1 MSGRGKNSRCCFV
14 QSAALLPWAVV
25 LVVLLSLPNLSLA
38 AVPGEIT
45 SGVFLPS
52 NRLDTRGIQRA
63 KEMIAKGQFSQAIR
77 FLDQVLGREED
88 SFVVLPVGRIPE
100 SKRPQQ
106 NSGEGPRVPRK
117 RGQSQQQEGF
127 GGEEGYGGE
136 GYGGGI
142 SHDAP
147 GTEQSKQK
155 QLKLSTA
162 KSEHTGLKE
171 TARKI
176 LRDLP
181 PEGRRIY
188 ETTFGPV
195 ARRLLKQSLELGDLQ
210 QLRLITQRY
219 FYTPAGHEAA
229 LLFAQYE
236 SDQGRHL
243 TAALTYQQLLE
254 TAEAAA
260 RFEPQLSI
268 LAATSWLAAEQRVRA
283 AEVLQNLGE
292 QGVRNIQLSGQDTPL
307 QASPNGMVDWLL
319 QTVGTPVSKDFAGE
333 RQWLTSRGNPARNG
347 QAEGG
352 LPHLRVR
359 WQVRLLEHH
368 HLEAVHQEMAGLL
381 ARQKKSRLP
390 AATPL
395 AVGDY
400 VITRSAHG
408 LIAVDFKTG
417 KRIWQAQPQ
426 QAALL
431 QKLMNV
437 SGRLNENA
445 NTNANANRNNLE
457 SAQSFSR
464 MIWEDYLYNT
474 TSSDGKRVYVIRDLA
489 LPRLDRARSR
499 RFMGRMPA
507 ERQDD
512 DTNRLC
518 AYDLSTQGKLVW
530 EIDGAARS
538 DALKGAF
545 FLGAPVTVGQSL
557 YCLAELKS
565 ETAIYLVALD
575 RRTGDLRWR
584 QQLADLETGIARD
597 IKRRLQASM
606 PSYDGGMLVCPT
618 GAGVVVG
625 VDLAKQALAWA
636 YRYQPVGR
644 LTQRQRMLE
653 GYALMAKQQWVH
665 SAPVIADGRI
675 LLTPPESNQLH
686 CLDLQTGKLLWKQP
700 RGDALFLAGV
710 ESLEGE
716 GAFEGYREGRVLLVG
731 NRKITALRLADGKPA
746 WSSESLE
753 FPDGGIPTGSGFFSK
768 GQYFLPLS
776 NAQVIA
782 VDVATGKMVAK
793 ASSRDGQPLGNLI
806 CYRGAVISQTGR
818 YLDCF
823 EQVDVLREESERRHA
838 ADPTDFEALRTLG
851 EIAYN
856 EGHLAHA
863 VGLLSKAFESEPE
876 DIRTREVLREAL
888 VAALDEEFSEY
899 QNYLPLLAQIQQ
911 GTAEE
916 RFTLMRLQSQGLLEI
931 GRAAE
936 AFEVCLK
943 AYDELALLE
952 TELSIGQDHQV
963 SGERWLAAQVA
974 SAWTSASQDQREQ
987 MAERFRPLLEQTMQ
1001 IADTSVR
1008 RQLYDCFGSL
1018 ASTES
1023 LGIELAS
1030 DYLAQGETLASQ
1042 QLLLKLIESENPSVR
1057 QAAIANSSR
1066 LLHEAGKPF
1075 LAVTYDQ
1082 QLRGA
1087 LAETECLPG
1096 MTGSQCLAEWAS
1108 SEDSIQPNWPY
1119 GRVEFSVEESKATVR
1134 TNRSGIPRTG
1144 IYLERSDAVLGKCN
1158 VTLLGVVSGNNRA
1171 ITVRDSLGREF
1182 FQAKLDQGTQRMMNV
1197 PGSVYGVSRGNLLVV
1212 SLGRQIVAYDT
1223 LSSSGQA
1230 LWRMNTTSNLLYLN
1244 QRGLNRHN
1252 TRLQGRLGRPRSN
1265 RSQNNGNWLGLIG
1278 PVTRDS
1284 CVFQIEQRL
1293 VCVDVLSGAIKWSRD
1308 NLPLGCDLY
1317 GDEEYVFAVPKD
1329 TKHALVFSTVDGR
1342 SLGET
1347 AHNLPAWKEQLATVG
1362 RQVIRWRKRL
1372 DHRWELSAIDSLQ
1385 GEELWKHEF
1394 EKGSLVDV
1402 TQNRFAAIVG
1412 PTGHCAIVD
1421 IHDGEFL
1428 VDQPIEVNVSSKEV
1442 HLMVGTESFVL
1453 AVQQP
1458 GEAFGNRPVKGLNG
1472 TDYSK
1477 AFTGQVY
1484 AFDRQ
1489 TGQAMWDRPAE
1500 VQGLPLMLTQPV
1512 DLPMIA
1518 FAGNIHR
1525 QARNRTKPEMG
1536 IMLLEKASG
1545 KMLFH
1550 DETLPQSSHHF
1561 FLRASDT
1568 ELNEAVVEM
1577 STRKI
1582 KLAFTDRPR
1591 APEPPARK
1599 DVQRKVGTGRGG
1611 LQKIGEKFLR
1621 GGS

>member
-1 MSGRGKNSRCCFV
+1 MG
-14 QSAALLPWAVV
+14 
-25 LVVLLSLPNLSLA
+25 
-38 AVPGEIT
+38 
-45 SGVFLPS
+45 
-52 NRLDTRGIQRA
+52 
-63 KEMIAKGQFSQAIR
+63 
-77 FLDQVLGREED
+77 
-88 SFVVLPVGRIPE
+88 
-100 SKRPQQ
+100 
-106 NSGEGPRVPRK
+106 
-117 RGQSQQQEGF
+117 
-127 GGEEGYGGE
+127 
-136 GYGGGI
+136 
-142 SHDAP
+142 DAP
-147 GTEQSKQK
+147 SEPKRKQSKQK
-155 QLKLSTA
+155 QPKPSDAA
-162 KSEHTGLKE
+162 KSEHAGLKE

-176 LRDLP
+176 IRDLP

-195 ARRLLKQSLELGDLQ
+195 ARRLLKQSLELGDIQ
-210 QLRLITQRY
+210 QLRQITQRY

-229 LLFAQYE
+229 LLFAQHE
-236 SDQGRHL
+236 ADQGRHL

-254 TAEAAA
+254 TAEAVE
-260 RFEPQLSI
+260 RFQPQLSV
-268 LAATSWLAAEQRVRA
+268 LAATSWLAAGHRDRA
-283 AEVLQNLGE
+283 ARVLQSLSE
-292 QGVRNIQLSGQDTPL
+292 RGVRRVQLSGQDSL
-307 QASPNGMVDWLL
+307 VQAAPNGMVDWLT
-319 QTVGTPVSKDFAGE
+319 QTVGVPVSQDVAAVS
-333 RQWLTSRGNPARNG
+333 QWLTARGNPARNG
-347 QAEGG
+347 HAEGG

-368 HLEAVHQEMAGLL
+368 KLEAIEQEMAGML
-381 ARQKKSRLP
+381 ARQEKSRLP

-400 VITRSAHG
+400 VITRSVHG
-408 LIAVDFKTG
+408 LIAIDFKTG

-431 QKLMNV
+431 HDLMDV
-437 SGRLNENA
+437 SGRLNDNA
-445 NTNANANRNNLE
+445 NGNRNGNNLE

-464 MIWEDYLYNT
+464 LIWEDYLYNT

-489 LPRLDRARSR
+489 LPKLDRSRSV
-499 RFMGRMPA
+499 RFMGQMPV

-518 AYDLSTQGKLVW
+518 AYDLPTQGKLVW

-538 DALKGAF
+538 DELKGAF

-584 QQLADLETGIARD
+584 QQLADLETGIGRD

-653 GYALMAKQQWVH
+653 GYALKAKRQWVH
-665 SAPVIADGRI
+665 SVPVIADGRI

-686 CLDLQTGKLLWKQP
+686 CLDLLTGRLIWKQP
-700 RGDALFLAGV
+700 RGDSLFLAGV
-710 ESLEGE
+710 EFLDGVGSSEGDQ
-716 GAFEGYREGRVLLVG
+716 EGRVLLVG

-746 WSSESLE
+746 WSSENMNL
-753 FPDGGIPTGSGFFSK
+753 PDDGIPTGSGFFSK

-782 VDVATGKMVAK
+782 VDVATGKMVAH
-793 ASSRDGQPLGNLI
+793 ASSRDGQQLGNLI

-823 EQVDVLREESERRHA
+823 EQVDVLREESERRLVTS
-838 ADPTDFEALRTLG
+838 PTDFEALRTLG

-856 EGHLAHA
+856 EGQLSRA
-863 VGLLSKAFESEPE
+863 VELLSKAYESEPD
-876 DIRTREVLREAL
+876 DIRTREVLGEAL
-888 VAALDEEFSEY
+888 VAALDEEFAEY
-899 QNYLPLLAQIQQ
+899 RTYLPLLAQIQQ
-911 GTAEE
+911 GSAEE
-916 RFTLMRLQSQGLLEI
+916 RFTLMRLQSQGLLEL

-952 TELSIGQDHQV
+952 TELSIGREHHV

-974 SAWTSASQDQREQ
+974 AAWTSASQDQREQ
-987 MAERFRPLLEQTMQ
+987 ITEQFGPLLEQTRQ
-1001 IADTSVR
+1001 VADTSVWR
-1008 RQLYDCFGSL
+1008 SFYDCFGSL
-1018 ASTES
+1018 ESTES
-1023 LGIELAS
+1023 LGIELATE
-1030 DYLAQGETLASQ
+1030 YLAQGELLASQ
-1042 QLLLKLIESENPSVR
+1042 QLLLKLIESANPNVR
-1057 QAAIANSSR
+1057 RAAIANSSR
-1066 LLHEAGKPF
+1066 LLHKAGKPF

-1082 QLRGA
+1082 QLRSA
-1087 LAETECLPG
+1087 LAEAECLPG
-1096 MTGSQCLAEWAS
+1096 MTGLQCLAEWAS
-1108 SEDSIQPNWPY
+1108 AEDSIQPSWPY
-1119 GRVEFSVEESKATVR
+1119 GRVDLSVEESKATGGAQR
-1134 TNRSGIPRTG
+1134 GSIPRSG
-1144 IYLERSDAVLGKCN
+1144 IYLERSDAVLGNCN
-1158 VTLLGVVSGNNRA
+1158 VTLLGVVSGHNRVL
-1171 ITVRDSLGREF
+1171 TVRDSFGRDF

-1230 LWRMNTTSNLLYLN
+1230 LWRMNTTSNLMYLH

-1252 TRLQGRLGRPRSN
+1252 TRLQGRLGRLRSN
-1265 RSQNNGNWLGLIG
+1265 RPQNNGNWLGLIG
-1278 PVTRDS
+1278 PISRDS

-1293 VCVDVLSGAIKWSRD
+1293 VCVDVLSGEIKWSQD
-1308 NLPLGCDLY
+1308 KLPLGCDLY
-1317 GDEEYVFAVPKD
+1317 GDEEYVFAVPKN

-1342 SLGET
+1342 RLGET

-1362 RQVIRWRKRL
+1362 RQVVRWRKRA
-1372 DHRWELSAIDSLQ
+1372 DRRWELSSIDSLQ
-1385 GEELWKHEF
+1385 SEVLWKHDF
-1394 EKGSLVDV
+1394 EKNSLVDV
-1402 TQNRFAAIVG
+1402 AQNRYAAIVG
-1412 PTGHCAIVD
+1412 PTGHCTILD

-1428 VDQPIEVNVSSKEV
+1428 VDQPIEANLSSNEV
-1442 HLMVGTESFVL
+1442 HLMVGTKSFVL

-1489 TGQAMWDRPAE
+1489 SGRAMWDRPAE
-1500 VQGLPLMLTQPV
+1500 VQGLPLVLTQPV

-1536 IMLLEKASG
+1536 ILLLEKSSG
-1545 KMLFH
+1545 RMLFH
-1550 DETLPQSSHHF
+1550 DETLPQSSHYF

-1568 ELNEAVVEM
+1568 ELHEAVVEM

-1582 KLAFTDRPR
+1582 RLAFTDRPR
-1591 APEPPARK
+1591 SPEPPARR
-1599 DVQRKVGTGRGG
+1599 DVQKKAGAGTGG
-1611 LQKIGEKFLR
+1611 LQKIGGKIWS
-1621 GGS
+1621 GG